1 MWNEVGPQPVQ
12 LSEIV
17 AYLKLIGVNN
27 PEDKQKCLRLIGML
41 DHVELEYQYEKRKKE
56 AEKAKTR

>member
-12 LSEIV
+12 ISEID
-17 AYLKLIGVNN
+17 AYLRFIGVTN
-27 PEDKQKCLRLIGML
+27 PEDKQKYLRFIGML
-41 DHVELEYQYEKRKKE
+41 DHVELNYQYEKRKKE